1 MAKKYY
7 WLKLKEDFFRQIA
20 IKKLRKIAGGDT
32 YTIIYL
38 KLQLLSLKN
47 EGKIYFE
54 GIEENIADELA
65 LELDEDAENVK
76 MTLLFLENH
85 NLLEVSGSGGE
96 NEYTLPAVLAC
107 IGRESESAERMRRL
121 RARQK
126 QQQLPGGTNE
136 ETIKCDVASQCD
148 VDVRKSDTDIDIDI
162 DIKEEE
168 EEEERQF
175 GIKENIS
182 SITGINLKTQ
192 VGTEAVQRWAKKY
205 PPEIIYLSAEIT
217 ALHAQK
223 PNIQYMEQVL
233 QDWEKKGWNT
243 AAKIKDGMARAKDRK
258 RPRPK
263 TGSSKK
269 YEDDAEIYVSPASLE
284 RLREATEN
292 AEDTERVFAPDH
304 PLS

>member
-7 WLKLKEDFFRQIA
+7 WLKLREDFFRQIA

-65 LELDEDAENVK
+65 LELDEDTENVK

-85 NLLEVSGSGGE
+85 NLLEVSSSGGE

-136 ETIKCDVASQCD
+136 EKIKCDVASQCD
-148 VDVRKSDTDIDIDI
+148 ADVRKSDTDIDIDI
-162 DIKEEE
+162 DKEQQREHDGVDAVEIFSKYRIDIRPVLKQNPDAFLCLGEEE
-168 EEEERQF
+168 LEKIASTLKEKYNE
-175 GIKENIS
+175 GIITNPVGLLLHDL
-182 SITGINLKTQ
+182 TGITKAILC
-192 VGTEAVQRWAKKY
+192 GTFYPKK
-205 PPEIIYLSAEIT
+205 
-217 ALHAQK
+217 
-223 PNIQYMEQVL
+223 
-233 QDWEKKGWNT
+233 KKKSQN
-243 AAKIKDGMARAKDRK
+243 D
-258 RPRPK
+258 
-263 TGSSKK
+263 
-269 YEDDAEIYVSPASLE
+269 YELY
-284 RLREATEN
+284 
-292 AEDTERVFAPDH
+292 F
-304 PLS
+304 

>member
-1 MAKKYY
+1 LAKKYY

-85 NLLEVSGSGGE
+85 NLLEVSSSGGE

-107 IGRESESAERMRRL
+107 IGSESESAERMRRL

-126 QQQLPGGTNE
+126 QKQLVEG
-136 ETIKCDVASQCD
+136 ASQCD
-148 VDVRKSDTDIDIDI
+148 VDVRKCDTDIDLDIDI

-168 EEEERQF
+168 EERQF
-175 GIKENIS
+175 EIRKKLS
-182 SITGINLKTQ
+182 AITGIDFENQ
-192 VGTEAVQRWAKKY
+192 IGTEAVQRWIEKY
-205 PPEIIYLSAEIT
+205 PREIIYLCAEIT
-217 ALHAQK
+217 ARYAQK

-233 QDWEKKGWNT
+233 QDWEKKGWRTTDEIKAGMEGKQKQSSRTKNT
-243 AAKIKDGMARAKDRK
+243 T
-258 RPRPK
+258 RPQE
-263 TGSSKK
+263 
-269 YEDDAEIYVSPASLE
+269 YEYEIYVSPVTLA
-284 RLREATEN
+284 RLGEA
-292 AEDTERVFAPDH
+292 P
-304 PLS
+304 

>member
-7 WLKLKEDFFRQIA
+7 WLKLKEDFFRLKE

-38 KLQLLSLKN
+38 KLQLLSIKN
-47 EGKIYFE
+47 EGRIVFDQVE
-54 GIEENIADELA
+54 DDFADELA
-65 LELDEDAENVK
+65 LELDEDPENVR
-76 MTLLFLENH
+76 MTLLFLQKH
-85 NLLEVSGSGGE
+85 NLLEFTEFEGE
-96 NEYTLPAVLAC
+96 YLLPAVLAC

-162 DIKEEE
+162 DIDIKEEE

-175 GIKENIS
+175 ELRKKLS
-182 SITGINLKTQ
+182 AITGIDFGNQT
-192 VGTEAVQRWAKKY
+192 GTEAVQRWAKKY

-269 YEDDAEIYVSPASLE
+269 
-284 RLREATEN
+284 
-292 AEDTERVFAPDH
+292 
-304 PLS
+304 